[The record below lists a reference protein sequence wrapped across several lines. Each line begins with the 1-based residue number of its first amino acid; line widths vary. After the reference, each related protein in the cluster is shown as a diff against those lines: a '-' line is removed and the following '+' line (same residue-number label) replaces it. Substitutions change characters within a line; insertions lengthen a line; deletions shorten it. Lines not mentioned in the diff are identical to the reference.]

1 MDTITITLW
10 LWLTVCHGIDGPQKI
25 DGLPNLKMVIFHGKL
40 LNNQMVMLF
49 GDGFIL
55 PLGHPAGSLG
65 TLKLPW

>member
-1 MDTITITLW
+1 MVWMADKNRWFTW
-10 LWLTVCHGIDGPQKI
+10 VYP
-25 DGLPNLKMVIFHGKL
+25 LKMGGFSMAM

-65 TLKLPW
+65 TLKLP